1 MVHGVLNKIPT
12 LEHIQEVLSAHNFRV
27 LLHSNN
33 LESLSEIDYFS
44 CTIKFVHD
52 GE

>member
-1 MVHGVLNKIPT
+1 MVHGVLNKT
-12 LEHIQEVLSAHNFRV
+12 LEHMQEVVSAHNFRV

-33 LESLSEIDYFS
+33 LESLSEIDHFS
-44 CTIKFVHD
+44 CTIKVVQD